1 MKELKKI
8 SKRKRRKIFLL
19 LIVVFVTAI
28 TLVFETYAW
37 FIGLSTVSTSNF
49 DVQVSSAGGLEVSL
63 DGEHWKSGND
73 KLTISQTT
81 ITSTS
86 GSGDYAYVGNTN
98 KWPTSGLVPL
108 SSPGY
113 IDVNVGRLQFYE
125 KTSLSATPGGYR
137 IVANRVDNYTVTNG
151 NLVPEADEYVAFDLF
166 IRNGT
171 GIQFDKYNY
180 MCSRADSCAA
190 ESVWMMR
197 NPTATVDGSTN
208 YGAANSLRVGFFLIG
223 GIKSRGANASDI
235 TGLIYNS
242 STDDDPNKVNLINY
256 YSVPWSKSHFYN
268 IWEPN
273 HNVHTDGAVSYFNNA
288 CKKRDSTTGAYL
300 STSCTT
306 IATTTAKST
315 YSIKSVISASDNVDI
330 YDGHNGYS
338 ASIDSDFYDLS
349 ENNKKLVAIPTYTSP
364 NGGTAY
370 NETNQ
375 LFALAGNSITKVRVY
390 IWLEGQDID
399 NYDVISKNSNVR
411 ISFGLTKDRY
421 GIGS

>member
-49 DVQVSSAGGLEVSL
+49 DVQVSSAGGLQVSL
-63 DGEHWKSGND
+63 DGEHWKSGNN

-86 GSGDYAYVGNTN
+86 GSGDHAYVGNTN

-108 SSPGY
+108 SSPGT
-113 IDVNVGRLQFYE
+113 IDTTVGRLKFYD

-137 IVANRVDNYTVTNG
+137 IVADRVDNYSVASTNPTTY
-151 NLVPEADEYVAFDLF
+151 VSEADGYVAFDLF

-171 GIQFDKYNY
+171 GTQYSNDNY
-180 MCSRADSCAA
+180 TCTNANNCAA
-190 ESVWMMR
+190 EYIYLMK

-208 YGAANSLRVGFFLIG
+208 YGAANSLRVGFYPLAG
-223 GIKSRGANASDI
+223 VKARGASVSTI
-235 TGLIYNS
+235 TGLGCNSTTSS
-242 STDDDPNKVNLINY
+242 STNIKKICSISDQKY
-256 YSVPWSKSHFYN
+256 YWNV
-268 IWEPN
+268 WEPN

-288 CKKRDSTTGAYL
+288 CKKRDSTGAY
-300 STSCTT
+300 
-306 IATTTAKST
+306 TTTACTAITTTTNKST
-315 YSIKSVISASDNVDI
+315 YFIKNTITASDNVDI
-330 YDGHNGYS
+330 YDGIHVNGYTLTS
-338 ASIDSDFYDLS
+338 GSTDDKFLNTIT
-349 ENNKKLVAIPTYTSP
+349 TYKSPDNSTTYGTS
-364 NGGTAY
+364 NS
-370 NETNQ
+370 
-375 LFALAGNSITKVRVY
+375 LFTLAGNSITKVRVY

-411 ISFGLTKDRY
+411 ISFGLTKDVY
-421 GIGS
+421 GVGS